1 MFNKTNKQVIKFKAI
16 DDNVFNVFEPP
27 VPAKK
32 MIPEWYKKQD
42 KLTTPGHFSI
52 GDNGNPNHTIKACM
66 PIFDV
71 ITAGYIF
78 KLSADIHFTNDHNG
92 NITSQWSTNH
102 LRPIESHPTTQYQ
115 EYTVPEG
122 YHKTAFKFIQPWVIE
137 TPPGYSCLFMQ
148 PALRDDLPF
157 EIIPAIVDTDKHP
170 IKVNFPFFIKEHFE
184 GTLEMGTP
192 IMQIIPF
199 KREEWTHEVV
209 EDLSQVN
216 NKKWIAAEAKI
227 GNRYKSFFRTIKKW
241 D

>member
-16 DDNVFNVFEPP
+16 DQNVFNVFEPP

-32 MIPEWYKKQD
+32 MIPEWYKRQD
-42 KLTTPGHFSI
+42 KLTTPGRFSI
-52 GDNGNPNHTIKACM
+52 GENGNPNHTIKACM

-78 KLSADIHFTNDHNG
+78 KLSADIHFINDHNG
-92 NITSQWSTNH
+92 SITSQWSTNN

-115 EYTVPEG
+115 EYKVPDG
-122 YHKTAFKFIQPWVIE
+122 YHHTAFKFIQPWVVE

-157 EIIPAIVDTDKHP
+157 QIIPAIVDTDKHP

-199 KREEWTHEVV
+199 KREEWSHEVL
-209 EDLSQVN
+209 EDLTQVN
-216 NKKWIAAEAKI
+216 NKKWLSAEGKI